1 MERQAEDRR
10 AGVRRA
16 GILAA
21 IRASS
26 SGLGIRALS
35 EATGIHENTVRF
47 HLERLVADGLVER
60 RAGRSRGPGR
70 PPLTFVALPWREDV
84 GGDNYELIARVLTTH
99 LEGAAEDPV
108 GVAEEAGRVFGRG
121 RGVRDR
127 TGDALG
133 ELVEVLDE
141 AGFLPEP
148 VIDAEGRAVQVRVH
162 HCPFGA
168 LAREDRSV
176 PCGVHLGLMRG
187 VLEASGGE
195 LAVDR
200 LEPFVSP
207 TMCVAHLARTG
218 AEAGAATG

>member
-26 SGLGIRALS
+26 AGLGIRALS
-35 EATGIHENTVRF
+35 EATGVHENTVRF
-47 HLERLVADGLVER
+47 HLDRLVADGLVER
-60 RAGRSRGPGR
+60 QAGRSTGPGR

-84 GGDNYELIARVLTTH
+84 GGDNYELIARVLTSH

-108 GVAEEAGRVFGRG
+108 RVAEEAGRAFGRG
-121 RGVRDR
+121 REVREP
-127 TGDALG
+127 TGDAL
-133 ELVEVLDE
+133 EQLVQVLDE
-141 AGFLPEP
+141 AGFLPEA
-148 VIDAEGRAVQVRVH
+148 VLGSQGRAVAVRVH

-187 VLEASGGE
+187 VLEAGGGG

-200 LEPFVSP
+200 LEPFVTP
-207 TMCVAHLARTG
+207 TMCVAHLAE
-218 AEAGAATG
+218 AEAGAGPG